1 MKIVTLVATLVFSGF
16 SAQAKEPSAEASDPP
31 AFEGPTPG
39 VKRLV
44 GLPLVDLSGDR
55 ARQSVV
61 AAGTE
66 EVYQGHCDTVLL
78 PDGKTMFTAWCLGHA
93 RWIGPL
99 SKSTDAGRT
108 WSAPLAVPEN
118 WATTSNTPAL
128 HRLTGPDGKARL
140 FCFADGLDWSRKG
153 EPPYPRHQSVSED
166 GGVTWTPMVPN
177 GVEGEVPPKTILSF
191 EEGRRLVLWS
201 DLPGFVVQSESV
213 DGGLTW
219 SPGCRIVRVPDRWAQ
234 PCVIASPDG
243 KTLAMLMREN
253 SRRHH
258 SLVSFSRDGARTWSA
273 PRELPAAL
281 TGDRHVAKYTPDG
294 RLVVAFRDMAET
306 SGSYGHYVAWVGRF
320 EDLSG
325 NGEGDYRIKL
335 FHNALRTVSDEPGRG
350 NFDCGYSDLELLPDG
365 TVVATTYVKQ
375 AMGPEKHS
383 VMNTRFRLAETDA
396 LREAAPFPAVERG
409 FSPLGDGRSFAG
421 WEHAGNWVIED
432 GVFYRKSKGGSL
444 TYTAE
449 TVPDDFELRF
459 DWKVSPGCN
468 SGLYYRPGQVEYQVL
483 DNAGS
488 PYGENA
494 RQAAASLFFCMAPSK
509 DATRP
514 VGDWN
519 SARVICQG
527 TVIEHWLNGER
538 VLSFDSADP
547 KWKWYVDLL
556 AIRGGDLSGR
566 GGRLSLQ
573 DHGQEVWFRNLRWRR
588 IPESERIV
596 PDAAFTPMPV
606 TGAALEKEEAR
617 VRGMLEAKEK
627 AKR

>member
-31 AFEGPTPG
+31 AFGGPTPG

-55 ARQSVV
+55 SRQSVV
-61 AAGTE
+61 AAGTD

-153 EPPYPRHQSVSED
+153 EPPYPMHQSVSED

-201 DLPGFVVQSESV
+201 DLPGFVIQSESV

-219 SPGCRIVRVPDRWAQ
+219 SAGRRIVRVPDRWAQ

-243 KTLAMLMREN
+243 ETLAMLMREN

-281 TGDRHVAKYTPDG
+281 TGDRHVGKYAPDG
-294 RLVVAFRDMAET
+294 RLVVAFRDIAET

-375 AMGPEKHS
+375 AMGQEKHS

-409 FSPLGDGRSFAG
+409 FSPLCDGRSFAG
-421 WEHAGNWVIED
+421 WQHAGNWVIED

-514 VGDWN
+514 VGEWN

-588 IPESERIV
+588 IPESERIE

-617 VRGMLEAKEK
+617 VKSMLEGKGK
-627 AKR
+627 K

>member
-1 MKIVTLVATLVFSGF
+1 
-16 SAQAKEPSAEASDPP
+16 
-31 AFEGPTPG
+31 
-39 VKRLV
+39 
-44 GLPLVDLSGDR
+44 
-55 ARQSVV
+55 
-61 AAGTE
+61 
-66 EVYQGHCDTVLL
+66 
-78 PDGKTMFTAWCLGHA
+78 
-93 RWIGPL
+93 
-99 SKSTDAGRT
+99 
-108 WSAPLAVPEN
+108 
-118 WATTSNTPAL
+118 
-128 HRLTGPDGKARL
+128 
-140 FCFADGLDWSRKG
+140 
-153 EPPYPRHQSVSED
+153 
-166 GGVTWTPMVPN
+166 
-177 GVEGEVPPKTILSF
+177 
-191 EEGRRLVLWS
+191 
-201 DLPGFVVQSESV
+201 
-213 DGGLTW
+213 
-219 SPGCRIVRVPDRWAQ
+219 
-234 PCVIASPDG
+234 
-243 KTLAMLMREN
+243 
-253 SRRHH
+253 
-258 SLVSFSRDGARTWSA
+258 
-273 PRELPAAL
+273 
-281 TGDRHVAKYTPDG
+281 
-294 RLVVAFRDMAET
+294 
-306 SGSYGHYVAWVGRF
+306 
-320 EDLSG
+320 
-325 NGEGDYRIKL
+325 
-335 FHNALRTVSDEPGRG
+335 
-350 NFDCGYSDLELLPDG
+350 
-365 TVVATTYVKQ
+365 
-375 AMGPEKHS
+375 MGPEKHS

-514 VGDWN
+514 VGEWN

>member
-31 AFEGPTPG
+31 AFGGPTPG
-39 VKRLV
+39 VKRIV

-55 ARQSVV
+55 SRQSVV
-61 AAGTE
+61 AAGTD

-153 EPPYPRHQSVSED
+153 EPPYPMHQSVSED

-219 SPGCRIVRVPDRWAQ
+219 SPGRRIVRVPDRWAQ

-258 SLVSFSRDGARTWSA
+258 SLVSFSRDWARTWSA

-350 NFDCGYSDLELLPDG
+350 NFDCGYSDLELLPGG

-396 LREAAPFPAVERG
+396 LREAAPFPAVETG

-449 TVPDDFELRF
+449 PVPDDFELRF

-514 VGDWN
+514 VGEWN

-588 IPESERIV
+588 IAESERIV
-596 PDAAFTPMPV
+596 PDPAFTPMPV

-617 VRGMLEAKEK
+617 VKSMLEGKGK
-627 AKR
+627 K

>member
-1 MKIVTLVATLVFSGF
+1 
-16 SAQAKEPSAEASDPP
+16 
-31 AFEGPTPG
+31 
-39 VKRLV
+39 
-44 GLPLVDLSGDR
+44 
-55 ARQSVV
+55 
-61 AAGTE
+61 
-66 EVYQGHCDTVLL
+66 
-78 PDGKTMFTAWCLGHA
+78 
-93 RWIGPL
+93 
-99 SKSTDAGRT
+99 
-108 WSAPLAVPEN
+108 
-118 WATTSNTPAL
+118 
-128 HRLTGPDGKARL
+128 
-140 FCFADGLDWSRKG
+140 
-153 EPPYPRHQSVSED
+153 
-166 GGVTWTPMVPN
+166 
-177 GVEGEVPPKTILSF
+177 
-191 EEGRRLVLWS
+191 
-201 DLPGFVVQSESV
+201 
-213 DGGLTW
+213 
-219 SPGCRIVRVPDRWAQ
+219 
-234 PCVIASPDG
+234 
-243 KTLAMLMREN
+243 
-253 SRRHH
+253 
-258 SLVSFSRDGARTWSA
+258 
-273 PRELPAAL
+273 
-281 TGDRHVAKYTPDG
+281 
-294 RLVVAFRDMAET
+294 
-306 SGSYGHYVAWVGRF
+306 
-320 EDLSG
+320 
-325 NGEGDYRIKL
+325 
-335 FHNALRTVSDEPGRG
+335 VSDEPGRG

-375 AMGPEKHS
+375 AMGQEKHS

-396 LREAAPFPAVERG
+396 LREAAPFPAVETG

-449 TVPDDFELRF
+449 PVPDDFELRF

-514 VGDWN
+514 VGEWN

-588 IPESERIV
+588 IAESERIV
-596 PDAAFTPMPV
+596 PDPAFTPMPV

-617 VRGMLEAKEK
+617 VKSMLEG
-627 AKR
+627 KRKK